1 VFIPVSLGI
10 RLVMASSLLNILAAL
25 VGLGLLVFLHELG
38 HFYVA
43 RLCGIRVEAFSIGF
57 GRAIWSRRIN
67 GVEWRLGI
75 FPFGGYVRLAG
86 MELSEEALREPTTG
100 SYFASPPWARI
111 AAILAGPGANFIV
124 CFLCFLLVFLLGG
137 RPKSWQEINPYVG
150 SIPKESPLAERRLSP
165 GDRVVELDER
175 PYTSIRDLMMASL
188 ATGPLTLTAQTPSWT
203 DSSVRPVSI
212 QVKRSAG
219 TPKSLLW
226 KPAQFLSIQQ
236 LNGASPFVEGSPLL
250 DAGVEVGD
258 RLVWM
263 DGCILWNAEQVAR
276 VLNDQRALVTVERGG
291 RRLLTRVLRQRAS
304 LTRQLDPIWRD
315 WLYSAPSSSR
325 RTGDFFVLP
334 ASIDS
339 SLEVLS
345 ILPADDLS
353 GNSGQMS
360 DSEPVFLA
368 REGLRVGDRILAIDG
383 FSVQNGPSLVSQLQR
398 RQARVIVQRH
408 TQPPQLVESQ
418 EADVLFREGFQ
429 PEALTNLT
437 EGLMSGQQL
446 LRYGEF
452 LMLSPVAVKP
462 LTSFTMSPARADSLQ
477 TDITLR
483 KRAIL
488 DIENPEKRR
497 AALVR
502 FEQEQ
507 RQNVLGILPSAL
519 VDQMVRYN
527 PLPWVLFADAV
538 DQSWLTLKGLV
549 TGKVG
554 AEHVNSPVGVFVA
567 MKSSWE
573 NSAAEGIYLL
583 GFVSLS
589 LAIFNLL
596 PVPILDGGYVV
607 LAVVEWITGR
617 RPSAQT
623 MKWLFV
629 PFFAALIG
637 LMAFTVWNDL
647 VGIFGGR

>member
-1 VFIPVSLGI
+1 
-10 RLVMASSLLNILAAL
+10 MASSLLNILAAL
-25 VGLGLLVFLHELG
+25 FGLGLLVFLHELG

-57 GRAIWSRRIN
+57 GRAIWSRTIQ

-86 MELSEEALREPTTG
+86 MELSEEALRAPVAG

-111 AAILAGPGANFIV
+111 AAILAGPGANFVV

-137 RPKSWQEINPYVG
+137 RPKAWQELNPYVG
-150 SIPKESPLAERRLSP
+150 SIPKESPFTERRLSA
-165 GDRVVELDER
+165 GDRVVELDGR
-175 PYTSIRDLMMASL
+175 PYTGIRDLMMASL
-188 ATGPLTLTAQTPSWT
+188 ASGSLTLTAQAPSWT
-203 DSSVRPVSI
+203 DAAKKPISVQI
-212 QVKRSAG
+212 KRVAG
-219 TPKSLLW
+219 GPKSLLW
-226 KPAQFLSIQQ
+226 KPAQFLSIQEV
-236 LNGASPFVEGSPLL
+236 NGASPFVEGSPLAE
-250 DAGVEVGD
+250 AGVEIGD

-263 DGCILWNAEQVAR
+263 DGCLLWNAEQIAR

-291 RRLLTRVLRQRAS
+291 QRLLTRVLRQRAS
-304 LTRQLDPIWRD
+304 SIAGLDPIWRD

-325 RTGDFFVLP
+325 RTGDFYVLP
-334 ASIDS
+334 ASIGPA
-339 SLEVLS
+339 LEVLS
-345 ILPADDLS
+345 IPASEDLRART
-353 GNSGQMS
+353 NQVS
-360 DSEPVFLA
+360 DSDPVFLA
-368 REGLRVGDRILAIDG
+368 REGLQVGDRILAIDG
-383 FSVQNGPSLVSQLQR
+383 FSVQTGPSLVSQLQK

-408 TQPPQLVESQ
+408 AQPPRLAELE
-418 EADVLFREGFQ
+418 EAGTLFQDGF
-429 PEALTNLT
+429 PADTLTALAK
-437 EGLMSGQQL
+437 GLMSGQQL

-497 AALVR
+497 DALVR

-507 RQNVLGILPSAL
+507 QQNILGILPRAL

-596 PVPILDGGYVV
+596 PVPILDGGYIV
-607 LAVVEWITGR
+607 LAVVEWLTGR

-637 LMAFTVWNDL
+637 LMAYTVWNDL